1 MLRKLRILFSR
12 KEKQFFLIL
21 LFFSVLVSFVE
32 TVAIS
37 SLMPFISIATDFTV
51 IHSNKYYDYF
61 YKYFNFDSELGFA
74 ITFGIVLIAFYFFR
88 TLLNLIYMY
97 GVNKF
102 TIGKYHVLSYR
113 LFKNYM
119 RMPYK
124 DFTTKNSSVLTK
136 SIINE
141 ALNLVILLWSIL
153 LFMTESF
160 VVVFIYIAML
170 YVNYKITLVLSLVLA
185 LNALLMLKVISKRIK
200 RMGVLREDIQKKF
213 YEIINKNFKN
223 FKLIK
228 LQKSDE
234 QTLKSFS
241 DISDEFAQIN
251 LKNNILNE
259 IPKYFLE
266 LLGFS
271 IIVLI
276 MVYMLSLENGDISKS
291 MAILSM
297 FILALYRLLPSVN
310 RLMLYYNKIIYYYR
324 SLDVVYEDLMCETE
338 NLLENSIQFN
348 DKLDLKNIIFEYE
361 EGKQVLN
368 SINLSI
374 KKGSK
379 IAFTGES
386 GSGKSTLVDII
397 IGLHKPT
404 QGSMSLDGI
413 AIDSSNVQNWRSKI
427 GYIPQDI
434 YLFDG
439 TVGENVAFG
448 LSFNQEKIDK
458 ALKKAKIFDY
468 LEQKEGSDTLVGEG
482 GIMLSGGQK
491 QRIAIARA
499 LYGEPEVLVLD
510 EATSALDTN
519 VEAEIMKEIYE
530 ISEGRTLIIIAHRLS
545 TIEHCDIIYNL
556 DNGKIL

>member
-1 MLRKLRILFSR
+1 MLKKLRILFSR
-12 KEKQFFLIL
+12 KEKQLFFIL
-21 LFFSVLVSFVE
+21 LLFSVLVSFVE

-61 YKYFNFDSELGFA
+61 YKYFNFESELNFA
-74 ITFGIVLIAFYFFR
+74 IAFGIVLIAFYFFR
-88 TLLNLIYMY
+88 TVLNLIYMY

-102 TIGKYHVLSYR
+102 TIGKYDVLSYR
-113 LFKNYM
+113 LFKNYI

-160 VVVFIYIAML
+160 VIIFIYIAMI
-170 YVNYKITLVLSLVLA
+170 YVNYKITFVLSLVLA
-185 LNALLMLKVISKRIK
+185 FNALFMLKTVSRRIK
-200 RMGVLREDIQKKF
+200 KIGVLREDAQKKF

-234 QTLKSFS
+234 KTLKSFS
-241 DISDEFAQIN
+241 DISGEFAQIN

-271 IIVLI
+271 IIILI
-276 MVYMLSLENGDISKS
+276 MVYMLLLENGDISKS

-338 NLLENSIQFN
+338 NLLEDSIQFN

-404 QGSMSLDGI
+404 QGTMLLDGI
-413 AIDSSNVQNWRSKI
+413 GIDSSNVQNWRSKI